1 MAEKI
6 VVGVF
11 SALGEATNARHR
23 LEYEG
28 VPAADIAVRVLKE
41 TEKRPES
48 LAPGGVEGPFD
59 WLFGTDLPGRYVDI
73 IHNGETAL
81 AVRARSDE
89 EAEVRRDIVGL
100 FQPLRVEV
108 IEVPQAETLAPRP
121 QP

>member
-1 MAEKI
+1 MTEQI
-6 VVGVF
+6 VVALF

-41 TEKRPES
+41 TEERPES

-59 WLFGTDLPGRYVDI
+59 WLFGTDLPGRYVDVM
-73 IHNGETAL
+73 HNGETVL

-89 EAEVRRDIVGL
+89 EAEIRRDIVNL
-100 FQPLRVEV
+100 FMPLRLDV
-108 IEVPQAETLAPRP
+108 IEVPQHETLATRREP
-121 QP
+121 

>member
-11 SALGEATNARHR
+11 SALGEATNTRHR

-28 VPAADIAVRVLKE
+28 VPAADIAVRILKE

-108 IEVPQAETLAPRP
+108 IEVSRTESLAPPTGR
-121 QP
+121 

>member
-1 MAEKI
+1 MTEQI

-41 TEKRPES
+41 SEERPES
-48 LAPGGVEGPFD
+48 LAPGGIEGPFD
-59 WLFGTDLPGRYVDI
+59 WLFGTDLPGRYVDVM
-73 IHNGETAL
+73 HNGETAL

-89 EAEVRRDIVGL
+89 EAEERRNIVSL
-100 FQPLRVEV
+100 FTPLRLDL
-108 IEVPQAETLAPRP
+108 IEVPQDARLATRREP
-121 QP
+121 